1 MEMNKTGR
9 RRSLW
14 RGIKNR
20 IICHV
25 GDYSTFWGFCQ
36 GRLKLAGRSEMRLQ
50 KARNAKESLW
60 RFGRILKVRS
70 AKIFSDDLRKLTI
83 HEKDYVI

>member
-1 MEMNKTGR
+1 
-9 RRSLW
+9 
-14 RGIKNR
+14 
-20 IICHV
+20 
-25 GDYSTFWGFCQ
+25 
-36 GRLKLAGRSEMRLQ
+36 MRLQ